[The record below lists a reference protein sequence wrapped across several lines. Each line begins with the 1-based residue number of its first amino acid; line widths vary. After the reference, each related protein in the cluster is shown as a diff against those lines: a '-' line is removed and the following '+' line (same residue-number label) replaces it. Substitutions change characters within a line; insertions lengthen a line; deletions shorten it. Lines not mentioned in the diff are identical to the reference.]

1 MEVYPR
7 SSDETTN
14 GLESIPPKTP
24 ITVTVSR
31 PGEGRLDDDGGA
43 AWTDDRF
50 DAVFAASGGPVDLLA
65 RLRDWA
71 DDHTVVLRYG
81 NGESSGPLHFDAPD
95 GPPRITLFNVGAT
108 GAIEWVFR
116 NNLDRSRGFASR
128 TTRVEFVRRLGELF
142 DVDRPDERA
151 DTWFGVPA
159 AGLAASAYE
168 DFVRLLD
175 EELELIR
182 QGPSGLRLQYQRLFT
197 RILTRFK
204 ELRPDVT
211 NTERVGTAEL
221 ARVQCRSQRSAFRM
235 VDRLPE
241 VPKGRAIH
249 RCWAAGRQQGVVRSA
264 EGAGGR
270 A

>member
-1 MEVYPR
+1 MASRIISVTFETETQSRPGAFTVPKAAANLLGVGDDDPVELRVTWEGPRLELSTQLRSGLEVYPR

-31 PGEGRLDDDGGA
+31 PGEGRLDDDGDA

-50 DAVFAASGGPVDLLA
+50 DAVFAASGGPDDLLA

-71 DDHTVVLRYG
+71 NDHTVVLRYG

-95 GPPRITLFNVGAT
+95 GPPRITLFNVSAT
-108 GAIEWVFR
+108 GPIEWVFR

-128 TTRVEFVRRLGELF
+128 TTRVELVRRLGELF

-159 AGLAASAYE
+159 AGLAVPPTKTSSAPAGRRARTHPPEPLRSASA
-168 DFVRLLD
+168 V
-175 EELELIR
+175 
-182 QGPSGLRLQYQRLFT
+182 S
-197 RILTRFK
+197 
-204 ELRPDVT
+204 
-211 NTERVGTAEL
+211 TAL
-221 ARVQCRSQRSAFRM
+221 H
-235 VDRLPE
+235 PN
-241 VPKGRAIH
+241 PRA
-249 RCWAAGRQQGVVRSA
+249 V
-264 EGAGGR
+264 
-270 A
+270 